1 MDDVKEIQQGDMTVP
16 GPLTSYIEQSGRT
29 WSSLMLA
36 LPSGRF
42 LVGSIVRK
50 PLTYVPAPVLP

>member
-1 MDDVKEIQQGDMTVP
+1 MDDEKETPQGDMTVP
-16 GPLTSYIEQSGRT
+16 GPRTSYTEQSGRA

-36 LPSGRF
+36 LPSGGF

-50 PLTYVPAPVLP
+50 PLTYAPVPVLP